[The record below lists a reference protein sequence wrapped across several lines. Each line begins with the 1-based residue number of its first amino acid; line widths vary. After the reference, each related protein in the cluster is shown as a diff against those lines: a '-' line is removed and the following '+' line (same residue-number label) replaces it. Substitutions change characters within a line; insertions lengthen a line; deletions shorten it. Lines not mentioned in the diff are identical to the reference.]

1 MEEVL
6 KKLRELYD
14 EYHNKAITA
23 SDGRTATM
31 YASYAAGIKRAIA
44 EIKSGA

>member
-6 KKLRELYD
+6 KKLQELSDDYQS
-14 EYHNKAITA
+14 KSITA

-31 YASYAAGIKRAIA
+31 YASYAAGLKRAIA

>member
-6 KKLRELYD
+6 KKLHELYD

-23 SDGRTATM
+23 RNGRTSTM
-31 YASYAAGIKRAIA
+31 YEAYAAGIKRAIA

>member
-1 MEEVL
+1 M
-6 KKLRELYD
+6 KKLQKLSD
-14 EYHNKAITA
+14 DYHNKAITA

-44 EIKSGA
+44 EIKIGA

>member
-6 KKLRELYD
+6 KKLHELYD

-23 SDGRTATM
+23 SDVRTVTM

>member
-6 KKLRELYD
+6 KKLHELYD

-23 SDGRTATM
+23 RNCRSATM

>member
-6 KKLRELYD
+6 KKLQELSD
-14 EYHNKAITA
+14 EYQSKAITA
-23 SDGRTATM
+23 RNCTTATM

>member
-1 MEEVL
+1 MEEIL
-6 KKLRELYD
+6 KKLHELSDDYQS
-14 EYHNKAITA
+14 KAITA

-31 YASYAAGIKRAIA
+31 YASYATGIKRAIA